1 MMTLSAGMELLTK
14 IGIISPFDKFDLACL
29 LYEKIINHE
38 SFQLLVNTFDDPIDR
53 TNLIHRLKL
62 DRHEFVNN
70 CIILPEK

>member
-29 LYEKIINHE
+29 LYEKNE
-38 SFQLLVNTFDDPIDR
+38 SFQLLVNTFDDPIER